1 MKKWMI
7 LKINLYN
14 INRIIMKW
22 ILNFT
27 AVFLISYY
35 STAQNR
41 SIREFQEKYR
51 EFGTYFS
58 LRIDGGILK
67 CLSSVETNN
76 EEADEFMK
84 MINEIDAIDI
94 HAIGRDEAG
103 FDMIELERFR
113 KMIKRD
119 KYEELMLVKDAE
131 GDLDFM
137 IREKN
142 GKISD
147 LLLLIDGREEF
158 LVMNISG
165 NIDLKHISNLAE
177 KLDLKGMD
185 HLEKI
190 DDD

>member
-1 MKKWMI
+1 MI
-7 LKINLYN
+7 LNTELYN
-14 INRIIMKW
+14 LNQIIMKR
-22 ILNFT
+22 ILTFT
-27 AVFLISYY
+27 AVVLISYY

-84 MINEIDAIDI
+84 MINEIEAIDI
-94 HAIGRDEAG
+94 HTIGREEAG
-103 FDMIELERFR
+103 FDMIELEKFR
-113 KMIKRD
+113 KKIKRD
-119 KYEELMLVKDAE
+119 KYEELMMVKDAN

-137 IREKN
+137 IRESN

-147 LLLLIDGREEF
+147 LLLLVDGREEI

-165 NIDLKHISNLAE
+165 NIDLKHISNLGK

-190 DDD
+190 EDD